1 MRRTIAPFFCSTKA
15 WSFLCQRTAAGE
27 HDPGIPAVIAHR
39 LVHENAVVVRV
50 ETEQFERQPP
60 ANLAQH
66 LPEQGLFAV
75 QKRCALGPSCGDV
88 GDSKRL
94 HEAPVRHRAA
104 MRDEVGLDEPRRRV
118 VPVRERAHRNAAANR
133 RWRRRP
139 TAPPAAS
146 LFPDRAKRPVD
157 RRRAH
162 GEYRGADL
170 RTESQM
176 AVPFHRLDQRRYQ
189 RLQAF
194 ATDSVRCLPQNDYCL
209 TDRLVV
215 DPPTGL
221 PLRAACGGVAPQQP
235 HRVLSVKAGDRNE
248 FVENA
253 CLLGAPGNC
262 VPSCQSV
269 NQFVP
274 CRHAYLPHS
283 NAPRAIVLGSISHE
297 ATPSAKG
304 AFQVRQC
311 DRPVDRRRGA
321 ATTSCP

>member
-15 WSFLCQRTAAGE
+15 WSFLVPRTAAGE
-27 HDPGIPAVIAHR
+27 NDPGIPAIVAHR
-39 LVHENAVVVRV
+39 RVHENAVVVRV

-60 ANLAQH
+60 ADLAQH

-75 QKRCALGPSCGDV
+75 QKRRALRPSCGDV

-94 HEAPVRHRAA
+94 HEAPVRHRTA

-118 VPVRERAHRNAAANR
+118 VPVRERAHRNALADR
-133 RWRRRP
+133 RWRSRP
-139 TAPPAAS
+139 TALSAAC
-146 LFPDRAKRPVD
+146 LFADLAKRPVD

-162 GEYRGADL
+162 GQYRGADL
-170 RTESQM
+170 RTESQVP
-176 AVPFHRLDQRRYQ
+176 VPFHRLDQYRHQ

-194 ATDSVRCLPQNDYCL
+194 AADSVRCLPQNDYRL
-209 TDRLVV
+209 TDRLAV

-221 PLRAACGGVAPQQP
+221 PLRAARGGVAPQQP
-235 HRVLSVKAGDRNE
+235 HRVLSVKAGDHNE

-274 CRHAYLPHS
+274 CRHAHFPHS
-283 NAPRAIVLGSISHE
+283 NAPGAIFLGSISHE
-297 ATPSAKG
+297 ATPRAKG

-311 DRPVDRRRGA
+311 AVLGSYWR
-321 ATTSCP
+321 